1 MRKVGLK
8 SLGFRKNNKSIFC
21 FNYMEDF
28 EIISNARKIYSEML
42 KDIREAKNYVYLE
55 TYIYGK
61 DKIGRVFRNALIKKV
76 KEGVVVKI
84 LIDAWG
90 SRVDKE
96 FFKKLIENGGE
107 VRFFREFKYVLRIL
121 SKNHERNH
129 RKLLII
135 DDRISYIGSVNIV
148 EECLDWRELVIR
160 ISGDITPVFAKTF
173 LKNWNESGK
182 ITKKRLNSITHK
194 SFEILRDVPSEIGKL
209 TNRRYLKLIQRAK
222 KDIFIETPYFI
233 PTRKIR
239 KAFASA
245 IKRGVRIRI
254 IIPKVSDV
262 NVINLLRNRYLGVIY
277 RSGADIYYYK
287 KSNLHSKLL
296 IIDDKYFLLG
306 SSNLDY
312 RSFIYQ
318 YEINL
323 LGKDIKIVRELR
335 KHFLETLKDS
345 ELFNYKK
352 WKSRSSFNKILELF
366 LYLVRRYL

>member
-1 MRKVGLK
+1 
-8 SLGFRKNNKSIFC
+8 
-21 FNYMEDF
+21 MESF
-28 EIISNARKIYSEML
+28 EVISNTRKIYSEML
-42 KDIREAKNYVYLE
+42 KDIREAKSYIYLE

-61 DKIGRVFRNALIKKV
+61 DKIGEAFRNALIKKV
-76 KEGVVVKI
+76 KEGVVVKV

-90 SRVDKE
+90 SRVDKD
-96 FFKKLIENGGE
+96 FFKKLINLGGE
-107 VRFFREFKYVLRIL
+107 VQFFREIRYVFRIL

-135 DDRISYIGSVNIV
+135 DGEISYIGSVNIID
-148 EECLDWRELVIR
+148 LNWRELVIK
-160 ISGDITPVFAKTF
+160 IKEDITPIFAKTF

-182 ITKKRLNSITHK
+182 ITKKRLNSIAHK
-194 SFEILRDVPSEIGKL
+194 GFEILRDVPSEISKL
-209 TNRRYLKLIQRAK
+209 TNRRYIQLIKKAK
-222 KDIFIETPYFI
+222 KDVLIETPYFI

-239 KAFASA
+239 KAFAGA
-245 IKRGVRIRI
+245 IKRGVKIKI
-254 IIPKVSDV
+254 IIPKISDV
-262 NVINLLRNRYLGVIY
+262 DVINLVRNRYLGIVY
-277 RSGADIYYYK
+277 QAGVDIYYYK

-323 LGKDIKIVRELR
+323 LGEDSKIVTELKR
-335 KHFLETLKDS
+335 HFYETLRYS

-352 WKSRSSFNKILELF
+352 WKERSSFKKILELF
-366 LYLVRRYL
+366 LLVIRKYL